1 MNQIDPGYTGYDD
14 PRLQPPEEAD
24 DPVDLMEECDHME
37 ACVRALGLLWYGGVI
52 IDRDSMFWMDD
63 AARRLECARC
73 KVRGWE

>member
-1 MNQIDPGYTGYDD
+1 
-14 PRLQPPEEAD
+14 
-24 DPVDLMEECDHME
+24 ME

-52 IDRDSMFWMDD
+52 IDRESPFWMDD